1 MKGQIANFSPQ
12 HGQGVIRGEDGQ
24 NYIFN
29 AQHWQNPTSPAAGAI
44 VEFGL
49 DIQGH
54 AVNVQPTMSNA
65 YMSNQS
71 QVAQPLPPLP
81 NPTLNPYQAPTQ
93 MGDMTTHQGA
103 NPVWAIEENYGF
115 MDWVKKCLRNYA
127 NFKGRARRSEYWF
140 FYLFTIIANM
150 VFSFIDGLIGAEG
163 ILSGLIS
170 LALAIPTL
178 AVSARR
184 LHDIHKSGWWQLI
197 ALVPFMIVIGLLV
210 AMFLG
215 GGGWSTAGIGLILA
229 IILLMAVSIMLIVW
243 YATDTKPETN
253 QWGLPARRV

>member
-29 AQHWQNPTSPAAGAI
+29 AQHWQNPTSPVAGAI

-93 MGDMTTHQGA
+93 MGDMTTHQGE
-103 NPVWAIEENYGF
+103 NPDWAIEENYGF
-115 MDWVKKCLRNYA
+115 MDWVKKCFRNYA
-127 NFKGRARRSEYWF
+127 NFNGRARRKEYWF
-140 FYLFTIIANM
+140 FNLAYI
-150 VFSFIDGLIGAEG
+150 LIYVVAVLLDYMIGNKG
-163 ILSGLIS
+163 ILPGIVT
-170 LALAIPTL
+170 LALIVPLL
-178 AVSARR
+178 AVQVRR
-184 LHDIHKSGWWQLI
+184 LHDISKSGWWVLI
-197 ALVPFMIVIGLLV
+197 SFVPFIG
-210 AMFLG
+210 
-215 GGGWSTAGIGLILA
+215 SILIL
-229 IILLMAVSIMLIVW
+229 VW
-243 YATDTKPETN
+243 MATDTKPESN